1 MGACEAC
8 RNDQVY
14 TPEGTQ
20 HIRPLKSPNTLSVE
34 SNESEDHVS
43 LSDTSSSEQEELYDA
58 DPSTKSNSST
68 AADEDASDFMKIPT
82 CHSWNTQR
90 LNDINDGIFAEM
102 SDALQTKQQD
112 LEVYSGW
119 MDKKQSSAP
128 YSWLKRWVVVKE
140 GYILWSEWQMTV
152 EHEMDDKEMQR
163 WNKCIYLARNGTT
176 VSEVKSK
183 RNRRFKLITPKRE
196 FLFRTRDKSERD
208 QWMNTLKQH
217 IEYAKEH
224 ILFGSCAV

>member
-183 RNRRFKLITPKRE
+183 
-196 FLFRTRDKSERD
+196 
-208 QWMNTLKQH
+208 
-217 IEYAKEH
+217 
-224 ILFGSCAV
+224 